1 MRKRR
6 TMTLSTLLFFAFA
19 LQSTAVAQS
28 PRDGRSTRGSVAHA
42 ADSIANAIIK
52 RGSVAALSIAVVRG
66 RDTLVMKG
74 YGMADIENDVPATAR
89 TVYRIGSVTKQFTS
103 VAIMQLVEQ
112 GKLSLDD
119 DVTKYVPNAP
129 THGRRVLV
137 RHLLNHTSGIPSYTD
152 VGPEFG
158 HVMRLDLSK
167 DSLIATV
174 KDDSLQFEPGSHFYY
189 NNTGYFLLGMIIER
203 VTGKPY
209 GDYLR
214 DALFTPNGLTST
226 VYCSVTPLIK
236 HRAQGYE
243 GRPTGLVNA
252 PYISMDLPYAA
263 GSLCSSVGDLAAWT
277 RLLHSGKLVKQAS
290 FTAMTTPAKL
300 TSGRPMQYGFGLFM
314 DTVGTHRR
322 IQHGGG
328 INGFISEL
336 AYYPDDSLTVV
347 VLSNTAPAPS
357 DEVAE
362 NLARVAF
369 GMPLLPDR
377 PAPPADLPI
386 SADEIARLSG
396 NYKVTWPD
404 GSKRNARIYANGEQ
418 LMLQIETQ
426 PAIRMMKQSAPNTY
440 AAMGQPGRIVVDVI
454 EGKVVGF
461 VFDRGARPLEA
472 VRAP

>member
-1 MRKRR
+1 MMRIRR
-6 TMTLSTLLFFAFA
+6 PLTLAALLA
-19 LQSTAVAQS
+19 LTIHSTAAAQS
-28 PRDGRSTRGSVAHA
+28 GRGTRASREAVAHA
-42 ADSIANAIIK
+42 ADSIADAIIK
-52 RGSVAALSIAVVRG
+52 RGRVAAMSIAVTRG

-74 YGMADIENDVPATAR
+74 YGLADMENDVPATAQ

-103 VAIMQLVEQ
+103 VAVMQLVEQ

-119 DVTKYVPNAP
+119 EVTKYVPNAP

-152 VGPEFG
+152 VGPTFG
-158 HVMRLDLSK
+158 RVMRLDLSK
-167 DSLIATV
+167 DSLIGTV

-189 NNTGYFLLGMIIER
+189 NNTGYFLLGMIVER

-214 DALFTPNGLTST
+214 DALFAPNGLTST
-226 VYCSVTPLIK
+226 VYCGTMPLIK
-236 HRAQGYE
+236 HRARGYE
-243 GRPTGLVNA
+243 VRAAGLVNA
-252 PYISMDLPYAA
+252 DYISMDLPYAA
-263 GSLCSSVGDLAAWT
+263 GSLCSTVGDLVAWT
-277 RLLHSGKLVKQAS
+277 RLLHAGKLVNASS
-290 FTAMTTPAKL
+290 FTSMTTPAKL

-322 IQHGGG
+322 IHHGGG

-357 DEVAE
+357 EQVAD

-369 GMPLLPDR
+369 GMSYLPER

-386 SADEIARLSG
+386 PADEIARLSG
-396 NYKVTWPD
+396 DYKVTWPD
-404 GSKRNARIYANGEQ
+404 GSKRNAKISANGQQ
-418 LMLQIETQ
+418 LMLQIENQ
-426 PAIRMMKQSAPNTY
+426 PAIRMMKQAAPNTY
-440 AAMGQPGRIVVDVI
+440 AAMGQPGRIVVDVVD
-454 EGKVVGF
+454 GKVVGF
-461 VFDRGARPLEA
+461 VLDRGARPLEA

>member
-1 MRKRR
+1 MRNRR
-6 TMTLSTLLFFAFA
+6 STTLSALFLFAFA
-19 LQSTAVAQS
+19 LQSTAVAQT
-28 PRDGRSTRGSVAHA
+28 GRSTRGPVAHA
-42 ADSIANAIIK
+42 ADSIADAIIK
-52 RGSVAALSIAVVRG
+52 RGRVAALSIAVIRG

-74 YGMADIENDVPATAR
+74 YGMADIENEVPATPR

-137 RHLLNHTSGIPSYTD
+137 RHLLNHSSGIPSYTD
-152 VGPEFG
+152 VGG
-158 HVMRLDLSK
+158 NLGRIIRQDLPK

-209 GDYLR
+209 GEYLH
-214 DALFTPNGLTST
+214 DVLFAPNGLSST

-236 HRAQGYE
+236 HRAQGYDA
-243 GRPTGLVNA
+243 RPTGLVNA
-252 PYISMDLPYAA
+252 DYISMDLPYAA
-263 GSLCSSVGDLAAWT
+263 GSLCSTVGDLAAWT
-277 RLLHSGKLVKQAS
+277 RLLHSGKLVKESSFAS
-290 FTAMTTPAKL
+290 MTTPAKL

-314 DTVGTHRR
+314 DTLGTHRR
-322 IQHGGG
+322 IHHGGG

-357 DEVAE
+357 DEVAD

-369 GMPLLPDR
+369 GMPLLPDE
-377 PAPPADLPI
+377 PVAPADLPI
-386 SADEIARLSG
+386 SSDEITRLSG

-404 GSKRNARIYANGEQ
+404 GSKRNARIYANGQQ
-418 LMLQIETQ
+418 LMLQIENQ
-426 PAIRMMKQSAPNTY
+426 PAIRMMKQSAPNTF

-461 VFDRGARPLEA
+461 VLDRGARPLEA
-472 VRAP
+472 TRAP